1 MCSQTEAKNE
11 SEGTSSGGQPA
22 EATKEKGNHWLFH
35 AVIHYGLKD
44 LCHTAKL
51 EQKIKCKRSSQ
62 NRWDY

>member
-44 LCHTAKL
+44 LCHTDTFP
-51 EQKIKCKRSSQ
+51 S
-62 NRWDY
+62 